1 MARLTS
7 RRVRTGLAPRP
18 NLATSPP
25 PTTNP
30 SPVTPRTMPHAST
43 LKSVQAVG
51 VHQRDV
57 DTGDQVVERREED
70 QRDQPR
76 DGGDRGDRPAE
87 VEARPALLRLR
98 VDLGDRDRQQ
108 VQQRDAGQRDRDRE
122 GPPHAEQPDAQTAED
137 AGDHERDALDGAD
150 QAVGL
155 VAAVVGDEQGHGGG
169 ERDVAQALDDAAD
182 QDHAGEQPEPR
193 AAPVGQPV
201 LAEQQPQAGR
211 GGVGDQRDGRRD
223 DHHLLLAVAVDERA
237 EERAEHRREEHVAAA
252 DDRGGHHRARL
263 EVGPEG
269 EGEPQEARG
278 HVGDQ
283 RVAEHLPEGAH
294 GLRAAGHP
302 RREVGLDLRRGGVG
316 RDRVELVHGHP
327 TTLGAAT
334 DSSASDLWPPLGR
347 GRVRT
352 TRPGTPRRR
361 SSAG

>member
-7 RRVRTGLAPRP
+7 RRVRTGLVPRP

-30 SPVTPRTMPHAST
+30 RPVTPRTMPHAST
-43 LKSVQAVG
+43 LNSVQAVG
-51 VHQRDV
+51 IHQRDV
-57 DTGDQVVERREED
+57 DAGDEVVERREED

-76 DGGDRGDRPAE
+76 DGRDRRDRAAE
-87 VEARPALLRLR
+87 VEVRPALLRLGI
-98 VDLGDRDRQQ
+98 DLGDRDRHQ
-108 VQQRDAGQRDRDRE
+108 VQQCDAGQRERDRE
-122 GPPHAEQPDAQTAED
+122 GPPHAEQPDAQAAED
-137 AGDHERDALDGAD
+137 ARDHERDALDGAD

-155 VAAVVGDEQGHGGG
+155 VAVVLGDEQGHRRR

-182 QDHAGEQPEPR
+182 QDHGGEQPEPR
-193 AAPVGQPV
+193 AAPVGEPV
-201 LAEQQPQAGR
+201 LTEQQPQPGR
-211 GGVGDQRDGRRD
+211 GGVGDQGDGRGD
-223 DHHLLLAVAVDERA
+223 DHHLLLAVTVDERA

-269 EGEPQEARG
+269 EGEPQVARG

-283 RVAEHLPEGAH
+283 GVAEDLSEGAH

-302 RREVGLDLRRGGVG
+302 RRQVGLDLRRGRVG
-316 RDRVELVHGHP
+316 RDRVGLVHGHP

-334 DSSASDLWPPLGR
+334 DSPHPTQGAVGGAS
-347 GRVRT
+347 
-352 TRPGTPRRR
+352 PGSIP
-361 SSAG
+361 G